1 MSSSAY
7 NHGIKAASVWKR
19 LSNVYSDADSRFTAW
34 AVRKG
39 IPVAVGKTLV
49 PFSALLLMASA
60 LIAGF
65 AVGAVIIAAAAFVY
79 MVRYIQMNQATSAD
93 PDESPSANGPDFR
106 NGRDGYG
113 YYYGADDSIFSS
125 TESVNNEEENKA

>member
-19 LSNVYSDADSRFTAW
+19 LTNVYSDADSRFTAW
-34 AVRKG
+34 AESKG
-39 IPVAVGKTLV
+39 IPVAIGKTLV
-49 PFSALLLMASA
+49 PFSALLLMALA

-65 AVGAVIIAAAAFVY
+65 AAGAVIIAAAAFVY
-79 MVRYIQMNQATSAD
+79 MVRYIQINQATSVD
-93 PDESPSANGPDFR
+93 PNVSPSAHGPEFR

-113 YYYGADDSIFSS
+113 YYYGADDSIFTS
-125 TESVNNEEENKA
+125 TESVDNEEDNKP